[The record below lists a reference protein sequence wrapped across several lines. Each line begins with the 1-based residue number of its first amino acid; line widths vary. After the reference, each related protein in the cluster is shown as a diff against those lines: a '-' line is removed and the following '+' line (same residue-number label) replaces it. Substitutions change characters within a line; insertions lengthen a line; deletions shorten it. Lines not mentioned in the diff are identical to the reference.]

1 MISVCWEEKGK
12 RRFNMS
18 IRRSLKRG
26 FTLIELMIVVAII
39 GILAVLAI
47 YGVSRYLKTSKTAE
61 AGNNL
66 GAIAKNASE
75 SLNRDLMAGTFTAPG
90 TSTGVGHCICG
101 SALAKVPAAIAGVT
115 AKKYTSDPVAD
126 WRGNAAGEDLVGWHC
141 LKFSVDQPQYYMY
154 SYTESA
160 TSCTT
165 GAIAN
170 DVVDAVANGDLDGN
184 GIQSTFDLQGKVTAG
199 QSQIIWAPKPLET
212 LPEE

>member
-1 MISVCWEEKGK
+1 M
-12 RRFNMS
+12 RD
-18 IRRSLKRG
+18 IRKLARRG

-66 GAIAKNASE
+66 GAMAKNASE
-75 SLNRDLMAGTFTAPG
+75 SLNRDMMAGTFVNPQNT
-90 TSTGVGHCICG
+90 TGVGHCICG
-101 SALAKVPAAIAGVT
+101 AAAATVPAAIASVK

-126 WRGNAAGEDLVGWHC
+126 WGAGSVTTGWMC

-154 SYTESA
+154 SYSESG
-160 TSCTT
+160 TSCVT
-165 GAIAN
+165 GSVVGDDVHAI
-170 DVVDAVANGDLDGN
+170 ANGDLDGN
-184 GIQSTFDLQGKVTAG
+184 GVMSTFDLEGKVTAG
-199 QSQIIWAPKPLET
+199 ESQLIWAPKPLET

>member
-1 MISVCWEEKGK
+1 M
-12 RRFNMS
+12 RS
-18 IRRSLKRG
+18 IKSRRG

-75 SLNRDLMAGTFTAPG
+75 SLNRDMMAGTFVAPG
-90 TSTGVGHCICG
+90 NTTGVGHCICG
-101 SALAKVPAAIAGVT
+101 SAAATVPAAIASVT
-115 AKKYTSDPVAD
+115 SKKYTSDPVTD
-126 WRGNAAGEDLVGWHC
+126 WGAGTVTTGWNC

-154 SYTESA
+154 GYTEA
-160 TSCTT
+160 GGSCVSGT
-165 GAIAN
+165 IAG
-170 DVVDAVANGDLDGN
+170 DDIQAVANGDLDGN
-184 GIQSTFDLQGKVTAG
+184 GIQSTFLLEGKVTAG
-199 QSQIIWAPKPLET
+199 QSQVIWAPKPLET

>member
-1 MISVCWEEKGK
+1 
-12 RRFNMS
+12 
-18 IRRSLKRG
+18 
-26 FTLIELMIVVAII
+26 MIVVAII

-47 YGVSRYLKTSKTAE
+47 FGVSRYLKTSKTAE
-61 AGNNL
+61 AGNNI

-75 SLNRDLMAGTFTAPG
+75 SLNRDLMAGTFNAPG
-90 TSTGVGHCICG
+90 SSTQIGRCICG
-101 SALAKVPAAIAGVT
+101 SATAKVPAAIAQVT
-115 AKKYTSDPVAD
+115 SKKYSSDPVAD
-126 WRGNAAGEDLVGWHC
+126 WRSNAAGEDKIGWHC

-170 DVVDAVANGDLDGN
+170 DDIHAIANGDLDGN
-184 GIQSTFDLQGKVTAG
+184 GTQSTFDLEGKVTAG
-199 QSQIIWAPKPLET
+199 ESQVIWAPKPLET